1 MAFNSDTY
9 HANKYRRIAFEEIA
23 QAKDI
28 KRRAALGQAY
38 DWEIRRIPHL
48 VQNARTSLRLS
59 RIYRSCAELTKARRR
74 L

>member
-9 HANKYRRIAFEEIA
+9 HANKYSRVAFEEIA

-38 DWEIRRIPHL
+38 DWEVRRIPLL
-48 VQNARTSLRLS
+48 VQSARTSLRIS
-59 RIYRSCAELTKARRR
+59 RLYRDVRP
-74 L
+74 

>member
-28 KRRAALGQAY
+28 KRRAAIGQAY
-38 DWEIRRIPHL
+38 DWEVRRIPSL
-48 VQNARTSLRLS
+48 VSNARTSLRLS
-59 RIYRSCAELTKARRR
+59 RLYRECAKLK